1 MLQNPSTSA
10 EDHGFPPGTVVVK
23 QSVWAWIVWVI
34 PWVIVAIA
42 LIVFSKDIYLF
53 LLALILGPVS
63 SLPRFFSWRSTL
75 YIATGDALIF
85 QRGLSGG
92 SRQYSIPASDLRE
105 IRQRPGLLGDVL
117 RYRVVDVI
125 LARGKVTLGFMPMDS
140 GFAEKLEEIRLANPP
155 VIDTEQ
161 DHPSKPDRDP
171 GPYEPN
177 VKQDSTD

>member
-42 LIVFSKDIYLF
+42 LIVFSKDVYLF

-63 SLPRFFSWRSTL
+63 SLPRFFAWRSTL
-75 YIATGDALIF
+75 YVATGDALIF
-85 QRGLSGG
+85 QRGLTGG

-125 LARGKVTLGFMPMDS
+125 LARGKLTLGFMPMGS
-140 GFAEKLEEIRLANPP
+140 GFVEKLEEIRLANPP
-155 VIDTEQ
+155 VIDTA
-161 DHPSKPDRDP
+161 RT
-171 GPYEPN
+171 YEPN
-177 VKQDSTD
+177 VKQDSSD